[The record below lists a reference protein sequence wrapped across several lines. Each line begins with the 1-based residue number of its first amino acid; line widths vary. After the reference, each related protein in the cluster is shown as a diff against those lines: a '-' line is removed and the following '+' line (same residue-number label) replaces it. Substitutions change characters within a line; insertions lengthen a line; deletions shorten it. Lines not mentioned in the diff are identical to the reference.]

1 MLQLKYKWN
10 HNGNV
15 TTLWVGCTPQPN
27 QSNKQTNTR
36 QTTIHAQQMPVR
48 LDRRTRNG
56 HQVLPDGRRLQ
67 VEFLADL
74 MLAVETGAKV
84 SQNNSNSVHG
94 TWGGED
100 DVLLGNTV
108 EHAEVSDHKTEGP
121 LHGDMQRRHGVVE
134 WLLKE
139 WCWHV
144 CA

>member
-1 MLQLKYKWN
+1 MLQLKY
-10 HNGNV
+10 NGI
-15 TTLWVGCTPQPN
+15 TMEMSPLCGLDAHPN
-27 QSNKQTNTR
+27 PINQTNKQTNTR

-74 MLAVETGAKV
+74 ILAVETGANV

-94 TWGGED
+94 TWGSKED
-100 DVLLGNTV
+100 ILLGNQV
-108 EHAEVSDHKTEGP
+108 ERAEVSDHKAEGP
-121 LHGDMQRRHGVVE
+121 LHGDTQRAMA
-134 WLLKE
+134 WLNWKA